1 MRKILIAGPI
11 GAGKTELATMLMGK
25 QTNYGYQTNGEQPV
39 SIKDVHLFDGYI
51 FDNCIEGADDA
62 VRQLFERPNT
72 NDNCTIVAVYNQ
84 LPIWSDELDDTYTYT
99 LK

>member
-1 MRKILIAGPI
+1 MRKILISGQS
-11 GAGKTELATMLMGK
+11 GTGKTALATMLMGK

-51 FDNCIEGADDA
+51 FDNCIEGADDP
-62 VRQLFERPNT
+62 VRKLFERPNT
-72 NDNCTIVAVYNQ
+72 NDNCTIVAVYRQ
-84 LPIWSDELDDTYTYT
+84 LPVWSDELDDTYTYT

>member
-1 MRKILIAGPI
+1 MRKILIAGPT
-11 GAGKTELATMLMGK
+11 GAGKTALATMLMGK
-25 QTNYGYQTNGEQPV
+25 QTNYGYQTNGEQPI

-51 FDNCIEGADDA
+51 FDNCIEGADDP
-62 VRQLFERPNT
+62 VRKLFERPNT
-72 NDNCTIVAVYNQ
+72 NDNCTIVAVYRQ